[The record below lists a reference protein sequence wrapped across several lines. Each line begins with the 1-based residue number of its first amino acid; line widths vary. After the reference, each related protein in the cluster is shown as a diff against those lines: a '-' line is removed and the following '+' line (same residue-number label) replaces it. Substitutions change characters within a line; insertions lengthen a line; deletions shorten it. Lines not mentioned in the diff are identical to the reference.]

1 MASDWDMFRQDDSFT
16 VIFTGLWGKCVEGC
30 QGSVLE
36 GQLPLGLRPW
46 LILRNDNGTAGGSDS
61 TGNSSFDC
69 CYHISLLVSL
79 SLPLCSSFIF
89 FSQGSLSSL
98 NFCISPFTLYLI
110 ILLGASNYGL
120 TDGQLKHNWIFLLCI
135 FPKEKLPQW
144 HLSIWKSH
152 GWVANQWGLPH
163 EGGRCPRAAPWLILW
178 SVSLAKWKQARHL
191 TVNCDAFFL
200 HFISISLF
208 HATKELMPGEF
219 IMTHCLACGINRF
232 FPFLCSDSP
241 PLSAILFYGSF
252 CTHPT
257 HAEVIEKH
265 KLHRI

>member
-1 MASDWDMFRQDDSFT
+1 MRHVQTRWQLHSDLHRA
-16 VIFTGLWGKCVEGC
+16 LGKCVEGC

-36 GQLPLGLRPW
+36 GQLPLRLRPW
-46 LILRNDNGTAGGSDS
+46 LILRNDNDTAGGSDS

-79 SLPLCSSFIF
+79 SLCSSFSF
-89 FSQGSLSSL
+89 FLQDSLSSL
-98 NFCISPFTLYLI
+98 HFCISPFTPYLI
-110 ILLGASNYGL
+110 ILLGACNYGL
-120 TDGQLKHNWIFLLCI
+120 TDGRLKHNWIFLLCI
-135 FPKEKLPQW
+135 FPKEKLPLW

-191 TVNCDAFFL
+191 TVNCDAFFSPF
-200 HFISISLF
+200 HFHLF
-208 HATKELMPGEF
+208 VPCNQRANAGRIYYDPLFGLWNKPILPLSVF
-219 IMTHCLACGINRF
+219 WL
-232 FPFLCSDSP
+232 P